1 MLAIQKR
8 FNQLCRQVAIALLAT
23 LVWIISLPATSVQA
37 DGYYS
42 EKSHKVEATPPYYS
56 TKERRIAQS
65 ERFKPYYTSKERHQ
79 KKVIRTQPETGNNI
93 ESSRRTKETIP
104 RDLGSERRY

>member
-8 FNQLCRQVAIALLAT
+8 FNQLRRKVAFVLLAA
-23 LVWIISLPATSVQA
+23 LVWIISLPTTSVQA

-65 ERFKPYYTSKERHQ
+65 EHFKPYYTSKERHQ
-79 KKVIRTQPETGNNI
+79 KKVIRTQPQIGNDI
-93 ESSRRTKETIP
+93 ESGRRAKEAIP
-104 RDLGSERRY
+104 RDLSSDRRY